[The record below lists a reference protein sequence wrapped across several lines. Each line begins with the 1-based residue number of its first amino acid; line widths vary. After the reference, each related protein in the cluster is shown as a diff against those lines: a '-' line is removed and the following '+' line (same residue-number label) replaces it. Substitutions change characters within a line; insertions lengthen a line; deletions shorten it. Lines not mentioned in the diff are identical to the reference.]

1 MLEAFGREQGGSAY
15 LGGGGGRGME
25 GVNILE
31 GEDSSRA
38 RRLVASHSGDMEE
51 EEDAREIEAFNSSLE
66 RYAEKEEREEREEG
80 VESPAG
86 SLCWFLERRGVARDE
101 HDLRR
106 RAAGLAGDREAES
119 DDEQNLNLRRRA
131 AGLSEER
138 KTERETHMR
147 SGLSGI
153 SLSHTLSH
161 AHTQCSGLSEE
172 RET

>member
-1 MLEAFGREQGGSAY
+1 
-15 LGGGGGRGME
+15 ME

-38 RRLVASHSGDMEE
+38 RRLAASHSGDMEE

-80 VESPAG
+80 GVSPAG
-86 SLCWFLERRGVARDE
+86 SLGWFLQRRGVPRDE
-101 HDLRR
+101 HGLRR
-106 RAAGLAGDREAES
+106 RAASLAEDRETES
-119 DDEQNLNLRRRA
+119 DDEQNLRRRA

-147 SGLSGI
+147 SGLSGT
-153 SLSHTLSH
+153 SLTHT
-161 AHTQCSGLSEE
+161 
-172 RET
+172 